1 MRTRALPAV
10 TAAVVAATALSPLAT
25 PARAAGPTHTAVPA
39 SAATDPGPATV
50 RPAGLLPFRCRLLT
64 FPVALTAGGPVDQRI
79 SATLCLPPRGR
90 ARTLQL
96 LIPGG
101 TYGQAY
107 WFLRGD
113 PRRPSY
119 VETMTAAG
127 HAVLVVDRLGAGAS
141 SAPPFDRYAPDTQS
155 AVMTQLV
162 RAVRRGDVIGR
173 RFDKLVLVGHSFGST
188 LARTMA
194 IRHPEWV
201 DGLVLT
207 AEASARVEIPWDEVI
222 HPAAEDPGLAG
233 RGLDPAYYTTRPG
246 ARGTWFYERAGADPW
261 VVRLDELTKQADVYT
276 EEHPTPEQNA
286 AIRVPVLIVVGQR
299 DKLVCGAAG
308 SDCATSAALYRQ
320 ERRWYPN
327 ARLRVEVVGRTGHAL
342 NLHRTAPGWIARART
357 WLDHSIGAGRR

>member
-1 MRTRALPAV
+1 MRPRALPAV
-10 TAAVVAATALSPLAT
+10 TAAVVAATALNPLAA
-25 PARAAGPTHTAVPA
+25 PARAAAPTAAAPVTATAPVPA
-39 SAATDPGPATV
+39 D
-50 RPAGLLPFRCRLLT
+50 RPAGLLPFRCRSLT

-119 VETMTAAG
+119 VETMTTAG
-127 HAVLVVDRLGAGAS
+127 YAVLVVDRLGAGAS
-141 SAPPFDRYAPDTQS
+141 SAPPFDRYAPDTQG

-162 RAVRRGDVIGR
+162 RAVRRGDVTGR
-173 RFDKLVLVGHSFGST
+173 RFDKLVLVGHSFGAT

-222 HPAAEDPGLAG
+222 HSAVEDPILAR

-246 ARGTWFYERAGADPW
+246 ARGTWFYERAGTDPR
-261 VVRLDELTKQADVYT
+261 VVHLDELTKQADVYT
-276 EEHPTPEQNA
+276 EEYPPPEQNA

-299 DKLVCGAAG
+299 DKLVCGAEG
-308 SDCATSAALYRQ
+308 SDCASSASLYRQ

-342 NLHRTAPGWIARART
+342 NLHRTAPGWTARARA
-357 WLDHSIGAGRR
+357 WLDRSVGAGRR